1 MTKHKFSDD
10 AAVIAFVRRH
20 TRLFN
25 DDANLVVTE
34 IGDGNI
40 NFVYRVA
47 EPGGAS
53 VIVKQALPY
62 VRIIGEGWPLSLDR
76 IRIEAESLVLEAE
89 HAGEWVPEVY
99 HYEHDLAAIIMQ
111 DVGDHQNLRH
121 ALNERRKLPLLA
133 QHLGLFMA
141 RTLFHT
147 SDMHLDAHQKKALVK
162 RFINPDLCKITE
174 DLFFLD
180 PYCDHERNAINPP
193 LRPAAEALWQD
204 DRLKVEVADL
214 KYAFLNRAEALL
226 HGDLHSGSIF
236 VTEQSTKVIDPE
248 FAYFGPIGFD
258 VGSVIGNLLLN
269 WCGQH
274 EQAGDAQER
283 QDWRDWLLVQID
295 KLWHEFSREFSHLMA
310 EQTVDESLQ
319 NPHWQARRMLQIW
332 SDTLGFAG
340 TELIRRTIGLA
351 HVADLETIEDA
362 ARRAQC
368 EAMALQLGREL
379 ILQRNDIHSMT
390 ELLDLVRQLND

>member
-1 MTKHKFSDD
+1 MSKHKFSDD

-20 TRLFN
+20 TRLFSDN
-25 DDANLVVTE
+25 ADLVVSE

-47 EPGGAS
+47 EPGGPS

-76 IRIEAESLVLEAE
+76 IRIEAESLILAAE
-89 HAGEWVPEVY
+89 HAADWVPEVY
-99 HYEHDLAAIIMQ
+99 HYEHDLAAIIME

-121 ALNERRKLPLLA
+121 ALIARRELPQLA
-133 QHLGLFMA
+133 RHLGLFTA

-147 SDMHLDAHQKKALVK
+147 SDMYLDAQQKKALVK
-162 RFINPDLCKITE
+162 RFINPDLCQITE

-204 DRLKVEVADL
+204 EQLKSEVAEL

-226 HGDLHSGSIF
+226 HGDLHSGSVF
-236 VTEQSTKVIDPE
+236 VTGDSTQVIDPE

-258 VGSVIGNLLLN
+258 LGSVIGNLLLN

-274 EQAGDAQER
+274 QLPGDERER
-283 QDWRDWLLVQID
+283 QQWRDWLLAQVDQ
-295 KLWHEFSREFSHLMA
+295 LWQTFSAEFSRLMA
-310 EQTVDESLQ
+310 EQIRDPSLK
-319 NPHWQARRMLQIW
+319 NPLWQARRLEQIRQ
-332 SDTLGFAG
+332 DTLGFAG
-340 TELIRRTIGLA
+340 TELIRRTIGLS
-351 HVADLETIEDA
+351 HVADLESIEDA
-362 ARRAQC
+362 ELRARC
-368 EAMALQLGREL
+368 EARALTLGRMLIMQRRNILRVSEL
-379 ILQRNDIHSMT
+379 T
-390 ELLDLVRQLND
+390 EQVG

>member
-1 MTKHKFSDD
+1 MSKHKFSDD

-25 DDANLVVTE
+25 DSASLTVSE

-47 EPGGAS
+47 APDGPS

-62 VRIIGEGWPLSLDR
+62 VRIIGEGWPLSLER
-76 IRIEAESLVLEAE
+76 IRIEAESLILAAE
-89 HAGEWVPEVY
+89 HAADWVPEVY
-99 HYEHDLAAIIMQ
+99 HYEHDLAAIIME

-121 ALNERRKLPLLA
+121 ALIARRKLPQLA

-141 RTLFHT
+141 RTLFYT
-147 SDMHLDAHQKKALVK
+147 SDMYLDAHQKKALVK

-193 LRPAAEALWQD
+193 LRPEAEALWQD
-204 DRLKVEVADL
+204 EQLKSEVAEL

-236 VTEQSTKVIDPE
+236 VTETGTRVIDPE

-258 VGSVIGNLLLN
+258 LGSVIGNLLLN

-274 EQAGDAQER
+274 QLPGDEQER
-283 QDWRDWLLVQID
+283 QRWRDWLLEQID
-295 KLWHEFSREFSHLMA
+295 RLWQTFRTEFSRLMA
-310 EQTVDESLQ
+310 EQTRDPSLQ
-319 NPHWQARRMLQIW
+319 NVHWQARRLEQIW
-332 SDTLGFAG
+332 QDTLGFAG

-351 HVADLETIEDA
+351 HVADLESIEDA
-362 ARRAQC
+362 DLRARCEARALALGRTLITRRRAIHN
-368 EAMALQLGREL
+368 LSEL
-379 ILQRNDIHSMT
+379 FAQDGITHD
-390 ELLDLVRQLND
+390 

>member
-1 MTKHKFSDD
+1 MIEHKFHDD
-10 AAVIAFVRRH
+10 AAIIAFVRRH
-20 TRLFN
+20 TRLFAE
-25 DDANLVVTE
+25 DALLKVSE

-76 IRIEAESLVLEAE
+76 NRIEAEALVLEAE
-89 HAGEWVPEVY
+89 YAADWVPEVY
-99 HYEHDLAAIIMQ
+99 HYDQPLAAIIME

-121 ALNERRKLPLLA
+121 ALIARRTLPQLA
-133 QHLGLFMA
+133 EHLGLFLA

-147 SDMHLDAHQKKALVK
+147 SDLYLDAHQKKALVK

-180 PYCDHERNAINPP
+180 PFCDHERNAINPP
-193 LRPAAEALWQD
+193 LRPVVEALWQD
-204 DRLKVEVADL
+204 DLLKVEVAEL

-236 VTEQSTKVIDPE
+236 VTETGTKVIDPE

-258 VGSVIGNLLLN
+258 VGSLIGNLLLN

-274 EQAGDAQER
+274 GLAGDEAER
-283 QDWRDWLLVQID
+283 EVWRDWLLVQLEQ
-295 KLWHEFSREFSHLMA
+295 LWHHFSREFSRLMRN
-310 EQTVDESLQ
+310 ETTEPSLQ
-319 NPHWQARRMLQIW
+319 NEHWQQRRLLQIW
-332 SDTLGFAG
+332 HDSLGYAG
-340 TELIRRTIGLA
+340 TELIRRTVGLA
-351 HVADLETIEDA
+351 HVADLEMIDDEHQ
-362 ARRAQC
+362 RAQA
-368 EAMALQLGREL
+368 EAMALHLGREL
-379 ILQRNDIHSMT
+379 ILERTHINSM
-390 ELLDLVRQLND
+390 EALVDLICQLND

>member
-20 TRLFN
+20 TLLFN
-25 DDANLVVTE
+25 DAATLQVSE

-89 HAGEWVPEVY
+89 HAPDWVPEVY
-99 HYEHDLAAIIMQ
+99 HYEHSLAAFIME
-111 DVGDHQNLRH
+111 DLIEHENLRH
-121 ALNERRKLPLLA
+121 ALIARRRLPLLA

-141 RTLFHT
+141 RTLFFT

-180 PYCDHERNAINPP
+180 PYCDHERNAVNPP

-204 DRLKVEVADL
+204 ESLKVEVADL

-274 EQAGDAQER
+274 QLPGDESER
-283 QDWRDWLLVQID
+283 RVWRDWLLQQVER
-295 KLWHEFSREFSHLMA
+295 LWHEFSREFTHLMA
-310 EQTVDESLQ
+310 TKTTDLSLQ
-319 NPHWQARRMLQIW
+319 NTHWQQRRLRQIW
-332 SDTLGFAG
+332 RDSLGFAG
-340 TELIRRTIGLA
+340 TEMIRRTVGLS
-351 HVADLETIEDA
+351 HVADQETIEDPVL
-362 ARRAQC
+362 RAQC
-368 EAMALQLGREL
+368 EAMSLQLGREL
-379 ILQRNDIHSMT
+379 ILQRNTIHSVT
-390 ELLDLVRQLND
+390 ELTDLMRQLND

>member
-1 MTKHKFSDD
+1 MIEHKFADD
-10 AAVIAFVRRH
+10 AAIIAFVRRH
-20 TRLFN
+20 TRLFT
-25 DDANLVVTE
+25 DDAELIVSE

-62 VRIIGEGWPLSLDR
+62 VRIIGEAWPLSLDR
-76 IRIEAESLVLEAE
+76 NRIEAEALVLEAE

-99 HYEHDLAAIIMQ
+99 HYEQPLAAIIME

-121 ALNERRKLPLLA
+121 ALIARRNLPQLA
-133 QHLGLFMA
+133 KHLGLFMA
-141 RTLFHT
+141 RTLFYS
-147 SDMHLDAHQKKALVK
+147 SDMHLDAHQKKDLVK

-180 PYCDHERNAINPP
+180 PFCDHERNAINPP
-193 LRPAAEALWQD
+193 LRPAVEALWRD
-204 DRLKVEVADL
+204 DLLKVEVAEL

-236 VTEQSTKVIDPE
+236 VTETSTQVIDPE

-258 VGSVIGNLLLN
+258 IGSLIGNLLLN

-274 EQAGDAQER
+274 QLAGEAGER
-283 QDWRDWLLVQID
+283 EAWRDWLLVQLEQ
-295 KLWHEFSREFSHLMA
+295 LWHHFSREFSRLMR
-310 EQTVDESLQ
+310 DETTDLSLQ
-319 NPHWQARRMLQIW
+319 NEHWQQRRLLQIW
-332 SDTLGFAG
+332 HDSLGFAG
-340 TELIRRTIGLA
+340 TEMIRRTIGLA
-351 HVADLETIEDA
+351 HVADLESIEDA
-362 ARRAQC
+362 TQRAQA
-368 EAMALQLGREL
+368 EAMALHLGREL
-379 ILQRNDIHSMT
+379 IMDRTRINSM
-390 ELLDLVRQLND
+390 EALVDLICQLND

>member
-1 MTKHKFSDD
+1 MIEHKFTDD

-20 TRLFN
+20 TRLFG
-25 DDANLVVTE
+25 DDAELKVSE

-76 IRIEAESLVLEAE
+76 NRIEAEALVLESE
-89 HAGEWVPEVY
+89 HAGAWVPEVY
-99 HYEHDLAAIIMQ
+99 HYDQSRVAIIME

-121 ALNERRKLPLLA
+121 ALIARQSLPLLA
-133 QHLGLFMA
+133 EHLGLFLA
-141 RTLFHT
+141 RTLFYT
-147 SDMHLDAHQKKALVK
+147 SDMHLDAHQKKELVK

-180 PYCDHERNAINPP
+180 PFCDHERNVINPP
-193 LRPAAEALWQD
+193 LRPVAEALWQD
-204 DRLKVEVADL
+204 DLLKVEVAEL

-236 VTEQSTKVIDPE
+236 VTETSTQVIDPE

-258 VGSVIGNLLLN
+258 IGSIIGNLLLN

-274 EQAGDAQER
+274 RLAGDESER
-283 QDWRDWLLVQID
+283 EAWRDGLLVQLE
-295 KLWHEFSREFSHLMA
+295 KLWHHFSLEFSRLMQD
-310 EQTVDESLQ
+310 QTTDPSLQ
-319 NPHWQARRMLQIW
+319 NKHWQQRRLLQIW
-332 SDTLGFAG
+332 HDSLGFAG
-340 TELIRRTIGLA
+340 AEMIRRTIGLA
-351 HVADLETIEDA
+351 HVADIESIEDIIE
-362 ARRAQC
+362 RGQV
-368 EAMALQLGREL
+368 EAMALHLGREL
-379 ILQRNDIHSMT
+379 IMERTRINSMEALVLLTCQIND
-390 ELLDLVRQLND
+390 